1 MTVTSQMV
9 GKHTMTIEE
18 DIVFLTMDGDM
29 DLENAQTFHEQ
40 IEKVLTRLKR
50 VFVLVDMTRAR
61 NTTPDARRFVAE
73 WNRKHRASGAAIFG
87 GSVTQRAAAA
97 LTFAAIRIFRPSL
110 LPIATLKTEAEAR
123 AWISEQR
130 TKLLTPAS

>member
-1 MTVTSQMV
+1 MTATSQMV
-9 GKHTMTIEE
+9 GKHTMRLEE
-18 DIVFLTMDGDM
+18 DIVYLIMDGDM
-29 DLENAQTFHEQ
+29 DLENAQAFHDQ

-87 GSVTQRAAAA
+87 GSTTQRAAAA
-97 LTFAAIRIFRPSL
+97 LTFAAIRMFRPSL
-110 LPIATLKTEAEAR
+110 LPIATAKTEAEAR

-130 TKLLTPAS
+130 IKLLTPAS